1 MKSKQG
7 EIMANKKKANWK
19 AQLPLLLMTVPG
31 MLYLFINNYIP
42 ICGLFI
48 AFKDIDYSKGI
59 FKSDW
64 NGFENF
70 KYLFRTEDAF
80 IITRNTIL
88 YNLTFI
94 ILNVVICV
102 AVAVMLSEV
111 SKKFMMKFYQTA
123 LLLPHLI
130 SIIIIAYIA
139 YAFLNSDTGFINH
152 SIQEAMGRDPINFYA
167 DPKYWPFIL
176 VIVQVWKTMG
186 YTSIIY
192 FSAILGID
200 RSLYE
205 AAVVDGA
212 GKMKQIFYITL
223 PLLRP
228 TIITMVLMNVGRI
241 FYSDFGLF
249 LQVPMNQGALF
260 NVTNTIDT
268 YVYRALLLNNDIGM
282 ASAAGLY
289 QSIVGF
295 LLVLGANLLVRKMDP
310 ENALF

>member
-1 MKSKQG
+1 
-7 EIMANKKKANWK
+7 
-19 AQLPLLLMTVPG
+19 MTLPG
-31 MLYLFINNYIP
+31 MLYLFLNNYIP

-102 AVAVMLSEV
+102 AVAIMLSEV

-130 SIIIIAYIA
+130 SIIIIAYIV

-152 SIQEAMGRDPINFYA
+152 SIQGALGNDPINFYA
-167 DPKYWPFIL
+167 ESKYWPFIL

-228 TIITMVLMNVGRI
+228 TVITLVLMNVGRI

-295 LLVLGANLLVRKMDP
+295 ILVLGANLLVRKLDP

>member
-1 MKSKQG
+1 
-7 EIMANKKKANWK
+7 MANKKKANWK

-152 SIQEAMGRDPINFYA
+152 SIQEAIGRDPINFYA

>member
-1 MKSKQG
+1 
-7 EIMANKKKANWK
+7 
-19 AQLPLLLMTVPG
+19 MTVPG

-70 KYLFRTEDAF
+70 TYLFRTEDAF

-152 SIQEAMGRDPINFYA
+152 SIQEAMGRDPVNFYA

>member
-1 MKSKQG
+1 MKSKQV
-7 EIMANKKKANWK
+7 EIMANKKKTNWR

-70 KYLFRTEDAF
+70 TYLFRTEDAF

-152 SIQEAMGRDPINFYA
+152 SIQEAMGRDPVNFYA

>member
-1 MKSKQG
+1 MS
-7 EIMANKKKANWK
+7 IKKKSNWI

-152 SIQEAMGRDPINFYA
+152 SIQEAMGRDPVNFYA

>member
-1 MKSKQG
+1 MTNHR
-7 EIMANKKKANWK
+7 IKKKTVNKTGWK
-19 AQLPLLLMTVPG
+19 SQIPLLLMTLPG
-31 MLYLFINNYIP
+31 MLYLILNNYIP
-42 ICGLFI
+42 IGGLFI
-48 AFKDIDYSKGI
+48 AFKNIDYSLGI
-59 FKSDW
+59 FKSKW
-64 NGFENF
+64 NGVSNF
-70 KYLFRTEDAF
+70 KYLFQTQDAF

-88 YNLTFI
+88 YNLAFI

-102 AVAVMLSEV
+102 AIAIMLSEV
-111 SKKFMMKFYQTA
+111 SKRFMMKFYQTA

-130 SIIIIAYIA
+130 SIIIISYIV
-139 YAFLNSDTGFINH
+139 YAFLSNDTGFINH
-152 SIQEAMGRDPINFYA
+152 HIKEAINFYA
-167 DPKYWPFIL
+167 ESKYWPFIL

-212 GKMKQIFYITL
+212 GKVKQIWYITL
-223 PLLRP
+223 PLLKP
-228 TIITMVLMNVGRI
+228 TIITLVLMNVGRI

-268 YVYRALLLNNDIGM
+268 YVYRALLINNDIGM

-295 LLVLGANLLVRKMDP
+295 ILVLGANLLVRKTDP

>member
-1 MKSKQG
+1 M
-7 EIMANKKKANWK
+7 EVTMEKKGFNWK
-19 AQLPLLLMTVPG
+19 KQAPLLLMTLPG

-42 ICGLFI
+42 IGGLFI
-48 AFKDIDYSKGI
+48 AFKDIDYSKGL
-59 FKSDW
+59 FRSDW
-64 NGFENF
+64 VGFENF

-80 IITRNTIL
+80 IITRNTLL

-94 ILNVVICV
+94 VLNVIICV
-102 AVAVMLSEV
+102 SIAIMLSEV
-111 SKKFMMKFYQTA
+111 VKKFAMKFYQTA

-130 SIIIIAYIA
+130 SIIIIAYIV
-139 YAFLNSDTGFINH
+139 YAFLSSDTGYINH
-152 SIQEAMGRDPINFYA
+152 SILGALDGEGINFYA
-167 DPKYWPFIL
+167 EPKYWPWIL
-176 VIVQVWKTMG
+176 VLVNVWKTMG

-192 FSAILGID
+192 FSAVLGID

-205 AAVVDGA
+205 AAVMDGA

-223 PLLRP
+223 PLLRS

-260 NVTNTIDT
+260 SVTNTIDT
-268 YVYRALLLNNDIGM
+268 YVYRALMVNNDIGM

-289 QSIVGF
+289 QSLVGF
-295 LLVLGANLLVRKMDP
+295 ILVLGANLLVRKLDSDS
-310 ENALF
+310 ALF

>member
-1 MKSKQG
+1 
-7 EIMANKKKANWK
+7 MANKKKANWK

-123 LLLPHLI
+123 LLFPHLI

-152 SIQEAMGRDPINFYA
+152 SIQEAIGRDPINFYA

-228 TIITMVLMNVGRI
+228 TIITMGLMNVGRI

>member
-1 MKSKQG
+1 
-7 EIMANKKKANWK
+7 
-19 AQLPLLLMTVPG
+19 
-31 MLYLFINNYIP
+31 
-42 ICGLFI
+42 
-48 AFKDIDYSKGI
+48 
-59 FKSDW
+59 
-64 NGFENF
+64 
-70 KYLFRTEDAF
+70 
-80 IITRNTIL
+80 
-88 YNLTFI
+88 
-94 ILNVVICV
+94 
-102 AVAVMLSEV
+102 
-111 SKKFMMKFYQTA
+111 
-123 LLLPHLI
+123 
-130 SIIIIAYIA
+130 
-139 YAFLNSDTGFINH
+139 
-152 SIQEAMGRDPINFYA
+152 
-167 DPKYWPFIL
+167 
-176 VIVQVWKTMG
+176 MG

-228 TIITMVLMNVGRI
+228 TVITLVLMNVGRI

-295 LLVLGANLLVRKMDP
+295 ILVLGANLLVRKLDP

>member
-7 EIMANKKKANWK
+7 EITLNQKKTNWK
-19 AQLPLLLMTVPG
+19 AQLPLLLMTLPG
-31 MLYLFINNYIP
+31 MLYLFLNNYIP

-102 AVAVMLSEV
+102 AVAIMLSEV

-130 SIIIIAYIA
+130 SIIIIAYIV

-152 SIQEAMGRDPINFYA
+152 SIQGALGNDPVNFYA
-167 DPKYWPFIL
+167 ESKYWPFIL

-228 TIITMVLMNVGRI
+228 TVITLVLMNVGRI

-295 LLVLGANLLVRKMDP
+295 ILVLGANLLVRKMDP

>member
-152 SIQEAMGRDPINFYA
+152 SIQEAIGRDPVNFYA

>member
-152 SIQEAMGRDPINFYA
+152 SIQEAMGRDPVNFYA

-249 LQVPMNQGALF
+249 LQV
-260 NVTNTIDT
+260 
-268 YVYRALLLNNDIGM
+268 R
-282 ASAAGLY
+282 
-289 QSIVGF
+289 F
-295 LLVLGANLLVRKMDP
+295 L
-310 ENALF
+310 

>member
-152 SIQEAMGRDPINFYA
+152 SIQEAMGRDPVNFYA

-212 GKMKQIFYITL
+212 GKMKQIFYITQ

>member
-1 MKSKQG
+1 
-7 EIMANKKKANWK
+7 
-19 AQLPLLLMTVPG
+19 
-31 MLYLFINNYIP
+31 
-42 ICGLFI
+42 
-48 AFKDIDYSKGI
+48 
-59 FKSDW
+59 
-64 NGFENF
+64 
-70 KYLFRTEDAF
+70 
-80 IITRNTIL
+80 
-88 YNLTFI
+88 
-94 ILNVVICV
+94 
-102 AVAVMLSEV
+102 
-111 SKKFMMKFYQTA
+111 
-123 LLLPHLI
+123 
-130 SIIIIAYIA
+130 
-139 YAFLNSDTGFINH
+139 
-152 SIQEAMGRDPINFYA
+152 
-167 DPKYWPFIL
+167 
-176 VIVQVWKTMG
+176 MG

-295 LLVLGANLLVRKMDP
+295 LLVIGANLLVRKMDP

>member
-7 EIMANKKKANWK
+7 EIMAYKKKANWK

-152 SIQEAMGRDPINFYA
+152 SIQEAMGRDPVNFYA

>member
-1 MKSKQG
+1 
-7 EIMANKKKANWK
+7 MANKKKTNWR

-152 SIQEAMGRDPINFYA
+152 SIQEAIGRDPINFYA

>member
-48 AFKDIDYSKGI
+48 AFKDIDY
-59 FKSDW
+59 SDW

-152 SIQEAMGRDPINFYA
+152 SIQEAIGRDPINFYA

>member
-7 EIMANKKKANWK
+7 EITLNQKKTNWK
-19 AQLPLLLMTVPG
+19 AQLPLLLMTLPG
-31 MLYLFINNYIP
+31 MLYLFLNNYIP

-102 AVAVMLSEV
+102 AVAIMLSEV

-130 SIIIIAYIA
+130 SIIIIAYIV

-152 SIQEAMGRDPINFYA
+152 SIQGALGNDPINFYA
-167 DPKYWPFIL
+167 ESKYWPFIL

-228 TIITMVLMNVGRI
+228 TVITLVLMNVGRI

-295 LLVLGANLLVRKMDP
+295 ILVLGANLLVRKLDP